1 MFLLIKFQWEEQE
14 DGDDKRKID
23 LGFIFGGDLQFL
35 SI

>member
-23 LGFIFGGDLQFL
+23 LEFIFGCD
-35 SI
+35 I